1 MSTGEPIISAD
12 SHVAETEEVFADIEP
27 AFRDRRPRAIYD
39 EKAGALL
46 AIPDIDLKVPMGLLC
61 TGGRPP
67 EEFRKPVTWEEIHS
81 SGYDPKA
88 RLELQDQE
96 GIRAEIIYPSV
107 GMVLCNHPD
116 PQYKRACFA
125 AYNRWLAGFCASAP
139 ERLVGLGVASLCT
152 MEEGVRELEEIKK
165 LGFRGVMLPG
175 TPDVK
180 DYHDRC
186 YDPIWEAC
194 VDLDL
199 PVSFHILTSR
209 GDLGGAIRGPA
220 LAYQVV
226 TVRGNQNIM
235 MMLIFGGVF
244 RAPSESQGGL
254 RGGGRWL
261 GPALQLPHGSRLG
274 AAPLPPA
281 RRPAREA
288 TQRVLQRAHLSDL
301 SGRLQRE
308 VRHRSR
314 KHGAPHVG
322 QRLPSQRR
330 YLSTHPRDHRTGHR
344 GHDRRAQ
351 RRAILHDNV
360 ADLYGLS

>member
-1 MSTGEPIISAD
+1 MSTREPIISAD

-27 AFRDRRPRAIYD
+27 AFRDRRPRAIFD

-67 EEFRKPVTWEEIHS
+67 EEFRKPVTWEEIHD
-81 SGYDPKA
+81 SGYDPKS

-96 GIRAEIIYPSV
+96 GIDAEIIYPSV
-107 GMVLCNHPD
+107 GMVLCSHPD

-125 AYNRWLAGFCASAP
+125 AYNRWLAEFCATAP
-139 ERLVGLGVASLCT
+139 ERLVGLGVASLCS
-152 MEEGVRELEEIKK
+152 MEEGVRELEEIKR

-175 TPDVK
+175 TPDIE

-244 RAPSESQGGL
+244 RRHPNLKVVCVEADGGWVPHFNFRMDHAWERHRYHLPAARLEKPPSEYFNEHIYLTFQDDYSVKHVTEAVNME
-254 RGGGRWL
+254 RFMW
-261 GPALQLPHGSRLG
+261 ASDYPH
-274 AAPLPPA
+274 
-281 RRPAREA
+281 
-288 TQRVLQRAHLSDL
+288 SD
-301 SGRLQRE
+301 GTY
-308 VRHRSR
+308 
-314 KHGAPHVG
+314 PN
-322 QRLPSQRR
+322 
-330 YLSTHPRDHRTGHR
+330 THEIIEQVTEGMTA
-344 GHDRRAQ
+344 AQ

-360 ADLYGLS
+360 ANLYGLS